1 MLEGVVGVPGH
12 EDEPPSL
19 SRNLAAAIL
28 LNFES
33 DRGQLSI
40 DRGVDGETAVEE
52 VDLIGPCQPWQLV

>member
-12 EDEPPSL
+12 EDEPPPL
-19 SRNLAAAIL
+19 SRNLAAAVF

-52 VDLIGPCQPWQLV
+52 VDLVGPC